1 MGVTLTLVREAGT
14 TAVTR
19 SRTRPCDGT
28 RAGIL
33 SAWLTVS
40 FSQAQ
45 PVQVQEQVPVCL
57 DAGRLLRSG
66 RTGAETTSELG
77 SAGTADSSL

>member
-45 PVQVQEQVPVCL
+45 PVQVPVCL